1 MGKFLESIG
10 LIQGY
15 DIIAIGKMKA
25 KKDILFEEIEK
36 YDSNVKEET
45 RKIINESSGLV
56 FAIVK
61 NKKIKGI
68 YLFKSDSKNENNAK
82 VLKHIKTVYTDEIST
97 DIREKYDIVILNQ
110 AKEYVSIQ
118 EYDKVILNDKV
129 VQIDPKLTKK
139 DRNSAWFG
147 GFALGF
153 MLGWIIFDEF
163 FWGLLYGIIFAPVFG
178 GLEVVVNNKR
188 GRKKK
193 NNK

>member
-10 LIQGY
+10 LIEGY
-15 DIIAIGKMKA
+15 DIIAIGKIKA
-25 KKDILFEEIEK
+25 KKDNLFEEIEK

-45 RKIINESSGLV
+45 RKIVNESSGLV

-61 NKKIKGI
+61 KGIIKGI
-68 YLFKSDSKNENNAK
+68 YLFTSDSKNDAK

-110 AKEYVSIQ
+110 AKEYVSMQ
-118 EYDKVILNDKV
+118 KYDKVILNDKV

-139 DRNSAWFG
+139 DRSLAWLG

-153 MLGWIIFDEF
+153 MLGWIIFDEVYL
-163 FWGLLYGIIFAPVFG
+163 GLIYGIIFAPVFD

-193 NNK
+193 NDK

>member
-10 LIQGY
+10 LIDGY

-36 YDSNVKEET
+36 YDSNVKEEI
-45 RKIINESSGLV
+45 RKIVNASSGLV

-61 NKKIKGI
+61 KGKIKGI
-68 YLFKSDSKNENNAK
+68 YLFKSDSNDNAK
-82 VLKHIKTVYTDEIST
+82 VLKHIKTVYTDEISI
-97 DIREKYDIVILNQ
+97 DIREKYDIIILNQ
-110 AKEYVSIQ
+110 AKEYVSMQ

-139 DRNSAWFG
+139 DRSLAWFG
-147 GFALGF
+147 GFAVGF
-153 MLGWIIFDEF
+153 MLGWIIFDEIYL
-163 FWGLLYGIIFAPVFG
+163 GLVYGIIFAPVFSR
-178 GLEVVVNNKR
+178 LEVVVNNKR

-193 NNK
+193 NDK